1 MVLKF
6 NWQNNWIWIWRNVWK
21 SSYTQTVCL
30 KEDPIVFILF
40 FIFISNSLDTLL
52 FYCMVMSH
60 YHHLIYLQSFQYH
73 CLILLKYQTTLVG
86 LRCLRYY
93 ILHLWIYIMRF
104 FFFFYNPQTSNPA
117 TNSIHVCIY
126 LPSHIFLIIS
136 SQRQCLCFLCYH
148 C

>member
-1 MVLKF
+1 M
-6 NWQNNWIWIWRNVWK
+6 
-21 SSYTQTVCL
+21 CL

-104 FFFFYNPQTSNPA
+104 FFFF
-117 TNSIHVCIY
+117 SIILKHQIQPLIQSMFAFIY
-126 LPSHIFLIIS
+126 LHIYIFFNHFITEAVSLFPLLPLLIW
-136 SQRQCLCFLCYH
+136 
-148 C
+148 

>member
-1 MVLKF
+1 
-6 NWQNNWIWIWRNVWK
+6 
-21 SSYTQTVCL
+21 VCL

-104 FFFFYNPQTSNPA
+104 FFFF
-117 TNSIHVCIY
+117 SIILKHQIQPLIQSMFAFIY
-126 LPSHIFLIIS
+126 LHIFFLIIS